1 MLVPFRV
8 LLPKRI
14 FVEAKTQ
21 QEVQALTKEYMQ
33 RYPHYSLISIENGF
47 AICEIIDS
55 RKVGGKDSGNLV

>member
-14 FVEAKTQ
+14 FEDAKTE

-33 RYPHYSLISIENGF
+33 RYPHYFLIYIENGF
-47 AICEIIDS
+47 AICE
-55 RKVGGKDSGNLV
+55 RNNKNPNGG